1 MRHATAI
8 NERWFVVLW
17 FFSLLVCKSL
27 LQPLKHGYG
36 TALTYPV
43 SEMYPIRIRLGY
55 GRDTYPR
62 RVRVSQVMWAG
73 NLRMETSRPGRYGPA
88 AQSRVPTS
96 RSRLRLTHGQKGR
109 TASAV
114 PRLAL
119 LLAPPSSSPS
129 PFASPRRSRPRST
142 PPSSSPSPFSP
153 RSTRTSRARV
163 ALRLPDWAPSSAA
176 DSRSASS
183 RRPPRGVVALPESPF
198 DSQIGAAKAATLLGR
213 PRSEADDLLKTRR
226 PLPAV
231 VLLPPSCSSSL
242 SSLRRLHPRAGS
254 SPPPRPGQRPARTG
268 RGAPRRPRF
277 ASTQPPPTKPTLDSC
292 PLLR

>member
-1 MRHATAI
+1 MFTDRKLSHSETRIRHC
-8 NERWFVVLW
+8 R
-17 FFSLLVCKSL
+17 
-27 LQPLKHGYG
+27 
-36 TALTYPV
+36 PV
-43 SEMYPIRIRLGY
+43 SRVGDVS
-55 GRDTYPR
+55 DTDTP
-62 RVRVSQVMWAG
+62 G
-73 NLRMETSRPGRYGPA
+73 IRPGYVSA
-88 AQSRVPTS
+88 ACPRIPGYVGRKLKNGDVSAQSIRPSSPVASLHHSFLSLVTYSRVPTS
-96 RSRLRLTHGQKGR
+96 RSRLCLTHGQKGR

-114 PRLAL
+114 PRLPL

-129 PFASPRRSRPRST
+129 PFASR
-142 PPSSSPSPFSP
+142 
-153 RSTRTSRARV
+153 
-163 ALRLPDWAPSSAA
+163 
-176 DSRSASS
+176 
-183 RRPPRGVVALPESPF
+183 RRPPPRHPSPRLASPFASQIDAAAPASPFASQIGPPPRPPTQAPPRAAVLLAASSPF

-242 SSLRRLHPRAGS
+242 SSSRRLHPRAGS

-277 ASTQPPPTKPTLDSC
+277 ASTQPPPTKPALDSC